1 MKTRAAKLKDI
12 PSEGDFY
19 LPTVGPEETAIYLN
33 YGWQVCADPLARG
46 ELAGLPAGEGE
57 GWIDAPIEV
66 SRGDGVAV
74 HWYRRRFF
82 LPQISLPTYRLDAA
96 AAGGEA
102 RVFVNGTE
110 LAGANLSAAI
120 RPLLLPGQ
128 ENLLVLRVEG
138 MDAFIVQPVKLTV
151 ARRPN
156 AYPGFA
162 QTSRRFAAVEPAQPE
177 PVPFKITARAI
188 KLRQGVLPIPLG
200 NETAR
205 AKATARHGQDARATH
220 GQDAH
225 ATARATGRKVR
236 AVHYLCCVNPES
248 SFGACNSVFGEV
260 FGDEDNERQFLY
272 HGQCIGSPFVPRP
285 LVGAECHVTQAT
297 LDRSEVDTFVG
308 LYDFVWD
315 NVRPE
320 LPVRELLLD
329 KYLSSQASE
338 LTVVAITLETES
350 GPEPLELSEH
360 FNADLDLPL
369 PRGLV
374 NLGFARRRLEY
385 LSADGVP
392 FVTAGD
398 GKIVKFRGGRAELAG
413 GFTGERLHL
422 LGAIAEDTS
431 NYGRV
436 CKRSNAFFG
445 DELGTIRVAYAGGG
459 EDVFPIILGV
469 NCWLGREWQSAIDI
483 TGTRNPSDRFAG
495 PFYSD
500 PQAYAALEHARM
512 WRTVDGKPNRWGRIA
527 LQLQHK
533 PVEKVTFTRS
543 PDFIAEPMFSAITVE
558 CSPERG
564 MGVSPMCSTGVPPVV
579 VSSSFVSS
587 LPQKEHDQQK
597 NQQDRA
603 GTALEHTGKMPVL
616 HMLPQVTVDDSASG
630 AAGPAMAPADLVGQ
644 ALADRVGPLQQAL
657 YRGEATLPD
666 NPAPDRPADYQG
678 PDVRFAGPGRW
689 AGMLSNTFAYALRD
703 TVAKLVPGPDTSAT
717 STPLAPLYG
726 AHGIWKLNVG
736 RGNFSIYNGYWSR
749 DHGRTALERYELGL
763 AGASPCEVEFTDRAA
778 HLLCVPPHQSQEG
791 DQIRPANYWYATTTT
806 GQRIYG
812 NPENDG
818 HGLVMLMRYAHW
830 LHSGQSH
837 EWLERYWNGT
847 VEAAQWICWQLDNPV
862 RRTPGAIRKSG
873 TRRERLVGMSQPAD
887 VLYTSSECSGYR
899 DYEIYSNACC
909 LFGLR
914 AAIRMAKA
922 AGQGK
927 LARMWQSYA
936 DRLEAG
942 IAKHLAVDSPFG
954 PIWRYSKQSSWEAW
968 CEAAGPLLVGCDL
981 ESFDASRAMSKEWL
995 KISANTYEFLRS
1007 RFEDLIVPGHFG
1019 YGFGLFLQHALL
1031 LDRMSD
1037 ASRIVENILR
1047 VNYDGRVDPWIIAEL
1062 IVVRRD
1068 RKMWYRGG
1076 DHGNSVQ
1083 QGEVLKGMRL
1093 MLGVDDLDADHT
1105 RLMPRL
1111 PDFCEGVEVKGYDA
1125 MVRSGESIVQAD
1137 LGLSVKR
1144 VAGGWEVAAK
1154 FSAAPKKLSVRVGPF
1169 AKGARGQAKVNG
1181 RPATAKW
1188 TNSGDSAW
1196 AWVTIPSGI
1205 SDFGLRIA
1213 D

>member
-1 MKTRAAKLKDI
+1 MKTKRSPKAKDI
-12 PSEGDFY
+12 PSDGDFY

-33 YGWQVCADPLARG
+33 YGWQVCADHDGKG
-46 ELAGLPAGEGE
+46 ESAGLPEGRGE
-57 GWIDAPIEV
+57 GWTDAPIEV
-66 SRGDGVAV
+66 PPGDGAAV

-82 LPQISLPTYRLDAA
+82 LPLISLPTYRLDVV
-96 AAGGEA
+96 AAGGAA
-102 RVFVNGTE
+102 RVFVNGKE
-110 LAGANLSAAI
+110 LAGANLSAEI
-120 RPLLLPGQ
+120 RLLLLPGQ
-128 ENLLVLRVEG
+128 ENLLVVRLEG
-138 MDAFIVQPVKLTV
+138 KDSFIGQPVKLTV

-177 PVPFKITARAI
+177 PVPFKIAARAI
-188 KLRQGVLPIPLG
+188 KLRQGVLPIPL
-200 NETAR
+200 R
-205 AKATARHGQDARATH
+205 
-220 GQDAH
+220 
-225 ATARATGRKVR
+225 RKVR

-248 SFGACNSVFGEV
+248 SFGGCSSVLGQV

-272 HGQCIGSPFVPRP
+272 HGQCVGSPFVPRP

-297 LDRSEVDTFVG
+297 LDRSEIDTFVG
-308 LYDFVWD
+308 VYDFVWD

-350 GPEPLELSEH
+350 GLEPLDLSEH
-360 FNADLDLPL
+360 YNADLDLPL

-374 NLGFARRRLEY
+374 HLGFARRRLEY

-398 GKIVKFRGGRAELAG
+398 GKMVKFRGGWAEFAG

-436 CKRSNAFFG
+436 CKRANAFFG
-445 DELGTIRVAYAGGG
+445 DELGTICVRYAGGG

-469 NCWLGREWQSAIDI
+469 NCWLGREWQSAMDI
-483 TGTRNPSDRFAG
+483 SGSGNPADRFAG

-512 WRTVDGKPNRWGRIA
+512 WRTVDGKPNRWGRIS
-527 LQLQHK
+527 LELQHK

-543 PDFIAEPMFSAITVE
+543 QDFVAEPVFSAITVE
-558 CSPERG
+558 CGESQATLFP
-564 MGVSPMCSTGVPPVV
+564 
-579 VSSSFVSS
+579 
-587 LPQKEHDQQK
+587 
-597 NQQDRA
+597 
-603 GTALEHTGKMPVL
+603 
-616 HMLPQVTVDDSASG
+616 LPQVTVDDSASA

-644 ALADRVGPLQQAL
+644 ALADRVGPLQLAL
-657 YRGEATLPD
+657 YRCEATLPD
-666 NPAPDRPADYQG
+666 NPALERPADYQG

-763 AGASPCEVEFTDRAA
+763 AAASPCEVEFTDRSA
-778 HLLCVPPHQSQEG
+778 HLLCVPPHQAQEG

-830 LHSGQSH
+830 LHSGQSRQ
-837 EWLERYWNGT
+837 WLERYWNGT
-847 VEAAQWICWQLDNPV
+847 VEAAQWICWQLDNPL
-862 RRTPGAIRKSG
+862 RRTPGQIKKSG
-873 TRRERLVGMSQPAD
+873 TRRERLVGMEQPAD

-899 DYEIYSNACC
+899 DCEIYSNACC

-914 AAIRMAKA
+914 AAVRMAKA
-922 AGQGK
+922 AGQGE
-927 LARMWQSYA
+927 LARTWQSYA

-942 IAKHLAVDSPFG
+942 IAKHMVVDSPFG
-954 PIWRYSKQSSWEAW
+954 PIWRFSAQSSWEAW

-995 KISANTYEFLRS
+995 KISANTYEFLRN
-1007 RFEDLIVPGHFG
+1007 RFPDMIVPGHFG

-1031 LDRMSD
+1031 LDRMAD
-1037 ASRIVENILR
+1037 ASRIIENILR
-1047 VNYDGRVDPWIIAEL
+1047 VNYDGRVDPWIIGEL
-1062 IVVRRD
+1062 IAVRRD
-1068 RKMWYRGG
+1068 RTMWYRGG

-1111 PDFCEGVEVKGYDA
+1111 PDFCDGVEVKGYDA

-1137 LGLSVKR
+1137 LDLSVKR
-1144 VAGGWEVAAK
+1144 VAGGWEIAAK

-1169 AKGARGQAKVNG
+1169 AKGARGQARVNG
-1181 RPATAKW
+1181 QPAPAKW
-1188 TNSGDSAW
+1188 ANSGDSAW
-1196 AWVTIPSGI
+1196 AWVTIPVGI
-1205 SDFGLRIA
+1205 ADFGLRIA